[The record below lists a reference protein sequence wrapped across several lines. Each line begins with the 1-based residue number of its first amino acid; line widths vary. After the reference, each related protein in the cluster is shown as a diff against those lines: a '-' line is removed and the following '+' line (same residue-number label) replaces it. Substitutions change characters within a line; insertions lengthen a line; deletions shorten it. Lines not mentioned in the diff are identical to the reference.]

1 MHSILFRG
9 KYNKKRAY
17 LLFLVLAL
25 CACTQAFS
33 QEITAFSDTLSVV
46 PADSIAP
53 LSDSVAVTVDSII
66 PPKKKSMIDDVI
78 IYQASDSVVFFADGK
93 AFLYGQGI
101 VDYKNIQLKAEYIQM
116 DLDSAQVHATGIKD
130 SLGNEIGSPIFKEE
144 NESYEA
150 RSIKYN
156 FNTKKGFIQHVVTQ
170 QGDGFVVSERT
181 KKTAD
186 DILFMKDGRYTTC
199 PYHDH
204 PHFYLN
210 LTRAKVK
217 PGSYIV
223 TGPAY
228 LVIEDVPLPLAIP
241 FGYFPFTSSYSSGII
256 MPSYGDEL
264 RRGFFLRDG
273 GYYFAMNDYF
283 DLALTGDIYTKG
295 SWAVRG
301 ASSYV
306 KRYKY
311 RGSLNAS
318 HMTTIHSERGL
329 SDYTKNQDFSINWN
343 HTQDPKANLHRT
355 LSAGVNFR
363 TSSYQRNNVSTFNN
377 PLLLSENVTSSSIS
391 LMQRIPNTPLSIS
404 ATTTVNQQTRDSI
417 INMTL
422 PDLNVTMS
430 RVFPFKR
437 KAAIGKP
444 RWYEKISM
452 SYTGRF
458 SNSITTKEDKFFR
471 SSLRKDWDNG
481 VRHSVPVSASFSLFK
496 YLTITPSVNY
506 NERWY
511 FEKVNQ
517 SWDAGVERVAADTTF
532 GFFRV
537 YDYNVGVSM
546 DTRVYGFF
554 RPIPAL
560 FGDKI
565 QMIRWVMS
573 PTVGF
578 SMAPDFGAPRFGYWN
593 TYTEVFE
600 DGTSQVVPYTHFRN
614 SVLGSAPSPGKTGS
628 LNFSLGNNLEMK
640 VKSKRD
646 SIGYKK
652 VSLIDNFTLRSSYNL
667 AADSMNWSNINA
679 SLRLKFTDRFGFSLS
694 GDFDPYVYR
703 LGRNNSIVK
712 TREYRWD
719 YGKMPQFTG
728 TSTSFGYAFNNQ
740 TFKRKSKETTS
751 EKGSETNLQ
760 ETTEESTST
769 SLLTA
774 KREVQNLDDDGFVKF
789 EMPWNLRFDYSLRYG
804 RRGNEYRPIDA
815 EIGDIVQHKLL
826 LSHNV
831 SFSGD
836 VALTKK
842 WRISFNAA
850 YDITEDLITYTSLSI
865 SRDLHC
871 WNMSASIV
879 PIGLY
884 TSYSFTIRVNS
895 SLLQDLK
902 YEQRSNS
909 SPSVW

>member
-17 LLFLVLAL
+17 LLFLVVAL

-33 QEITAFSDTLSVV
+33 QEMTAFPDTLSVV
-46 PADSIAP
+46 PGDSGAP
-53 LSDSVAVTVDSII
+53 LSDSVAVTVDSIV
-66 PPKKKSMIDDVI
+66 PPTKKSLIDDVI
-78 IYQASDSVVFFADGK
+78 TYQASDSIVLFADGK
-93 AFLYGQGI
+93 AFLYGQGT
-101 VDYKNIQLKAEYIQM
+101 VDYKNIQLQAEYIEM
-116 DLDSAQVHATGIKD
+116 DMDNAEVYATGIKD
-130 SLGNEIGSPIFKEE
+130 SLGNEVGSPVFKDGGD
-144 NESYEA
+144 SYEA

-156 FNTKKGFIQHVVTQ
+156 FDTKKAFIRHVVTQ

-273 GYYFAMNDYF
+273 GYYFAISDYF

-306 KRYKY
+306 KRYRF
-311 RGSLNAS
+311 RGSLNTS
-318 HMTTIHSERGL
+318 YMTTIHSERGL

-355 LSAGVNFR
+355 LSSNVNFK

-391 LMQRIPNTPLSIS
+391 LMQRIPNTPLSMS
-404 ATTTVNQQTRDSI
+404 ATTTINQQTRDSI

-458 SNSITTKEDKFFR
+458 SNSITTKENRFFQ
-471 SSLRKDWDNG
+471 SSLRKDWENG
-481 VRHSVPVSASFSLFK
+481 VRHSVPVSASFQLFK
-496 YLTITPSVNY
+496 YLTITPSANY
-506 NERWY
+506 NARWY
-511 FEKVNQ
+511 FSKVHQ
-517 SWDAGVERVAADTTF
+517 DWDFVEQQTVADTTY
-532 GFFRV
+532 GFFHV
-537 YDYNVGVSM
+537 HDFNVGVSM
-546 DTRVYGFF
+546 DTRLYGFF
-554 RPIPAL
+554 KPIPAL

-565 QMIRWVMS
+565 NMIRWVLTPS
-573 PTVGF
+573 VGF
-578 SMAPDFGAPRFGYWN
+578 SMMPDFGAPSWGYWD
-593 TYTEVFE
+593 TYTAVYL
-600 DGTSQVVPYTHFRN
+600 DGTSRIVPYTHFSN
-614 SVLGSAPSPGKTGS
+614 SILGSPPRGKSGS

-652 VSLIDNFTLRSSYNL
+652 ISLIDNFSLSSSYNL

-679 SLRLKFTDRFGFSLS
+679 NVRFKFTDRFGFSLS
-694 GDFDPYVYR
+694 GAFDPYVYR
-703 LGRNNSIVK
+703 LDRNERPVAVND
-712 TREYRWD
+712 YRWNH
-719 YGKMPQFTG
+719 GKMPQLIS

-740 TFKRKSKETTS
+740 TFKRKSR
-751 EKGSETNLQ
+751 G
-760 ETTEESTST
+760 ETTEKEPETEESS
-769 SLLTA
+769 SLLSPQ
-774 KREVQNLDDDGFVKF
+774 REEINLDDDGFVKF
-789 EMPWNLRFDYSLRYG
+789 EMPWNFRFDYSLRYG
-804 RRGNEYRPIDA
+804 RSGEYRPQDA
-815 EIGDIVQHKLL
+815 TVGDMVQHKLSF
-826 LSHNV
+826 SHNV
-831 SFSGD
+831 GFSGD
-836 VALTKK
+836 VSLTKK
-842 WRISFNAA
+842 WRISFSAA